1 MTATSVQRLLQGT
14 SVADFTDQPVTI
26 KKYANRRLYNT
37 ATSSYVT
44 LDDLAQMVKD
54 NIKFNVYDAR
64 TSDDLTRSVLA
75 QIIFEEESKTGQ
87 NLLPIGFLRQLIS
100 FYGDSLQWLVPRY
113 LEHTMEA
120 LASNQERIRA
130 CFDTAFGGMFPFG
143 NTLEE
148 VGKQNI
154 AMFDRAMRMFMPFGT
169 QEGVMPGMPFAFAP
183 LTEAAV
189 SRKEEAQDSRS
200 KAKEDT
206 VRQSRAA
213 SATAQAPAAASTGTE
228 SAKPVRMATV
238 SSLVTHLAGQ
248 QAQTITQPRNSSPV
262 SSGAMSSR
270 PVSHATMASGMN
282 IPTPAVAQAAAAQE
296 AALATGKEVQNK
308 IAALQKQLAELKKK
322 GKA

>member
-1 MTATSVQRLLQGT
+1 M
-14 SVADFTDQPVTI
+14 ADFSDQPVTI

-44 LDDLAQMVKD
+44 LEDLAQMVKD
-54 NIKFNVYDAR
+54 DIKFNVYDAR
-64 TSDDLTRSVLA
+64 TSEDLTRSVLA

-87 NLLPIGFLRQLIS
+87 NLLPTGFLRQLIS

-130 CFDTAFGGMFPFG
+130 CFNTAFGGMFPFG

-148 VGKQNI
+148 VSKQNL
-154 AMFDRAMRMFMPFGT
+154 AMFDRAMRMFMPLGN
-169 QEGVMPGMPFAFAP
+169 QEGMMQGMPFAFAP
-183 LTEAAV
+183 LTEAVV
-189 SRKEEAQDSRS
+189 SRKDES
-200 KAKEDT
+200 KTGRASTAKEDA
-206 VRQSRAA
+206 VRSSQPSTGVSPAA
-213 SATAQAPAAASTGTE
+213 SALSVAE
-228 SAKPVRMATV
+228 SPKPIRMATV

-248 QAQTITQPRNSSPV
+248 QAQTITQPRIASPVV
-262 SSGAMSSR
+262 SSGATSSR
-270 PVSHATMASGMN
+270 PVPQTVVAPSMS

-322 GKA
+322 GKT

>member
-1 MTATSVQRLLQGT
+1 M
-14 SVADFTDQPVTI
+14 ADFPDQPVTI

-37 ATSSYVT
+37 STSSYVT

-54 NIKFNVYDAR
+54 DIKFNVYDAR
-64 TSDDLTRSVLA
+64 TSEDLTRSVLA

-130 CFDTAFGGMFPFG
+130 CFNTAFGSMFPFG

-148 VGKQNI
+148 VGKQNL
-154 AMFDRAMRMFMPFGT
+154 AMFDRAMRMFMPFGG
-169 QEGVMPGMPFAFAP
+169 QDGMASGIPFAFMPPAEPVNRKDAP
-183 LTEAAV
+183 QT
-189 SRKEEAQDSRS
+189 
-200 KAKEDT
+200 
-206 VRQSRAA
+206 A
-213 SATAQAPAAASTGTE
+213 SAKPRSDATPAPAQKAQAATPATSSE

-248 QAQTITQPRNSSPV
+248 QAQTMTQPRNFSQV
-262 SSGAMSSR
+262 SSGAMTSR
-270 PVSHATMASGMN
+270 AIPAVPVGISAVPPS
-282 IPTPAVAQAAAAQE
+282 PAVAQAAAAQE
-296 AALATGKEVQNK
+296 AALATGKEVQSK

>member
-1 MTATSVQRLLQGT
+1 M
-14 SVADFTDQPVTI
+14 ADFSDQPVTI

-54 NIKFNVYDAR
+54 DIKFNVYDAR
-64 TSDDLTRSVLA
+64 TSEDLTRSVLA

-87 NLLPIGFLRQLIS
+87 NLLPTGFLRQLIS

-130 CFDTAFGGMFPFG
+130 CFNTAFGSMFPFG

-148 VGKQNI
+148 VGKQNL
-154 AMFDRAMRMFMPFGT
+154 AMFDRAMRMFMPFGN
-169 QEGVMPGMPFAFAP
+169 QDGMISGMPFAFAP
-183 LTEAAV
+183 LSEPVA
-189 SRKEEAQDSRS
+189 RQD
-200 KAKEDT
+200 D
-206 VRQSRAA
+206 
-213 SATAQAPAAASTGTE
+213 AQASRGKVKDGASQQAQKASSDSPVAATSAAGG
-228 SAKPVRMATV
+228 AKPMRMATV

-248 QAQTITQPRNSSPV
+248 QAQTITQPRNASPV
-262 SSGAMSSR
+262 SSGATSSR
-270 PVSHATMASGMN
+270 PAPAAASSLN
-282 IPTPAVAQAAAAQE
+282 ASIPTPAVAQAAAAQE
-296 AALATGKEVQNK
+296 AALATGKEVQSK